1 MFFPLSTIKKF
12 HAEIVFVA
20 WLRDLSWEI
29 KIVYLFLQE
38 KTSTKFLIFL
48 LLYFPDFWLQISS
61 TFTIIFADCHGLSC
75 VHVQASSYTA
85 LFRVSLRGV
94 GPKCVGLARKISAR
108 CNTGS
113 HVFPFFLCIFIL
125 FLALS
130 HIYVILIP
138 SARSLRFGSRLW
150 KVNIDQNW
158 NLFCH
163 YLFQRTPVI
172 YNLISPD
179 NVFLS
184 AIYFH

>member
-1 MFFPLSTIKKF
+1 MTGNSAPFIWKEISNSPINSFTAPCFQKIRLKMFFPLSTTKKF

-48 LLYFPDFWLQISS
+48 LLYFPVFWLQISS

-94 GPKCVGLARKISAR
+94 GSKCVGLARKISAR

-113 HVFPFFLCIFIL
+113 HVFPFFF
-125 FLALS
+125 
-130 HIYVILIP
+130 
-138 SARSLRFGSRLW
+138 
-150 KVNIDQNW
+150 
-158 NLFCH
+158 
-163 YLFQRTPVI
+163 
-172 YNLISPD
+172 
-179 NVFLS
+179 VFLFS
-184 AIYFH
+184 FLHYHTFMLF